1 MSEQYVNPFDN
12 TENQFTVLINHH
24 GQYSLW
30 PEFKPTPSGWKSTFG
45 PSSKQRCIEYIEANW
60 HDIRV

>member
-24 GQYSLW
+24 SQYSLW
-30 PEFKPTPSGWKSTFG
+30 PEFKPRLSVP
-45 PSSKQRCIEYIEANW
+45 
-60 HDIRV
+60 